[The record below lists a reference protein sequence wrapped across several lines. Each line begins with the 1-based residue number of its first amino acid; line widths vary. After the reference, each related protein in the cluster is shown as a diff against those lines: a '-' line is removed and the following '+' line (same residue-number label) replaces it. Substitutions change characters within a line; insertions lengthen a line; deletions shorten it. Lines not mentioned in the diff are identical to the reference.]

1 MAKFENRGQRGKKEK
16 FFESLTN
23 KRKSK
28 KELLDEKAGKY
39 IKDHE
44 FKKFDKPEKSFKDF
58 VHSREDETLFGKKGT
73 KNRDTSFGR
82 GENRERKPFSS
93 DDRKPREPFQRDDR
107 RGNDRFDKAE
117 NRERKPFSSDDR
129 KPREPF
135 QRDDRRGNDRF
146 DKAENRERKPFS
158 SDDRKPRE
166 PFQRDDRR
174 GNDRF
179 DKDENRERR
188 PFSSD
193 DRKPREPFQRDDRRG
208 NDRFDKDENRERKP
222 FSSDDRKPRE
232 PFQRDDRR
240 GNDRFDK
247 DERKEHSKKSSGKD
261 GLFLERRDV
270 SAPKKTSR
278 GRANHDEESVMRLN
292 KFLAHSG
299 VASRRNCTEIIK
311 NGEIQVNG
319 KTESNPAYEIQ
330 EGDVV
335 KYHNKVVKPET
346 KMVYLLLN
354 KPKNVI
360 TTVSDEKG
368 RKTVLDLVEAKVEG
382 RVYPVGRLDRNT
394 TGLLLI
400 TNDGELAEKL
410 SHPSYEVSKV
420 YQVELDKNLSESDM
434 DKIRK
439 GISLEDGEVEVDGI
453 NYFNDKKRNEIGIEI
468 HSGKNRIVRRIF
480 EHLGYEVV
488 KLDRIQ
494 YAGLTK
500 KDLPRGWSRPLTKKE
515 IIMLKHFK

>member
-1 MAKFENRGQRGKKEK
+1 LFTAERTKRFLARKAQRIEIHPLVEVKTES
-16 FFESLTN
+16 ESLSVAMIEN
-23 KRKSK
+23 QENPSK
-28 KELLDEKAGKY
+28 EMTEGEMIDLTKLKTESESLSVAMIGNQENPSKEMTEGEMIDL
-39 IKDHE
+39 
-44 FKKFDKPEKSFKDF
+44 
-58 VHSREDETLFGKKGT
+58 T
-73 KNRDTSFGR
+73 KLKTESESLSVAMIGNQ
-82 GENRERKPFSS
+82 ENPSKEMT
-93 DDRKPREPFQRDDR
+93 E
-107 RGNDRFDKAE
+107 G
-117 NRERKPFSSDDR
+117 
-129 KPREPF
+129 
-135 QRDDRRGNDRF
+135 
-146 DKAENRERKPFS
+146 
-158 SDDRKPRE
+158 
-166 PFQRDDRR
+166 